1 MVTNNTHVH
10 AILYTLIRTHTYTQ
24 IQTVVTHIHMIN
36 KDTDTCAEN
45 SVHDDNICILNKS
58 PK

>member
-1 MVTNNTHVH
+1 MVPNNIYVH
-10 AILYTLIRTHTYTQ
+10 AIPYTLIRTHTYTQ
-24 IQTVVTHIHMIN
+24 IQTVVTHIHKIN

-45 SVHDDNICILNKS
+45 SALDDNICILNKS